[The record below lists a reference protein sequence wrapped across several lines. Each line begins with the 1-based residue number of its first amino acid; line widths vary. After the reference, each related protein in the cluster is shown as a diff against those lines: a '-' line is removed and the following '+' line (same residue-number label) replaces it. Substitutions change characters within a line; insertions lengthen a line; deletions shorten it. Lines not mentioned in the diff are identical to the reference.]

1 MDFMFS
7 PEQDQL
13 RASVRSFLD
22 TQAPMS
28 YVREM
33 VDDERGFTDG
43 FWSALVDMGLTELPT
58 LLDMVVV
65 LEETG
70 RRPLPG
76 PYFSAGVLSL
86 LATRH
91 LDGLVAPAG
100 RGSVALEELGHGDP
114 IDRV

>member
-13 RASVRSFLD
+13 RASAKSFLD
-22 TQAPMS
+22 SQAPMP

-33 VDDERGFTDG
+33 VDDERGFTDA
-43 FWSALVDMGLTELPT
+43 FWDAVVDIGWTELPT

-76 PYFSAGVLSL
+76 PLFSAGILAVL
-86 LATRH
+86 AARH
-91 LDGLVAPAG
+91 LEGFAAPSG
-100 RGSVALEELGHGDP
+100 RGTVA
-114 IDRV
+114 